1 MTRLSDKSK
10 SAKRQSAEAKT
21 YEYVPA
27 PNPKDIAAEELQKIG
42 FVSKNEGGVL
52 MIYYKVTEKYTEV
65 LKQVQTA
72 IKALGYESSYGI
84 TPLKET
90 NNIW

>member
-1 MTRLSDKSK
+1 MAKASDKPK
-10 SAKRQSAEAKT
+10 SIKKQPTEIKKV
-21 YEYVPA
+21 EYVPA
-27 PNPKDIAAEELQKIG
+27 PNPKDIAAEKLKKMG
-42 FVSKNEGGVL
+42 LFAKNDGGVL